1 MGVCAEEAEVLWGRW
16 EHVDAALRRPEAT
29 ALAVGPA
36 GLQWHPGFQG
46 VSSTKLWLV
55 LHQRWLAL
63 RSLRNE
69 VSESDPAGA
78 V

>member
-1 MGVCAEEAEVLWGRW
+1 MESTQVLNHVMGVCAEEAEVLWGRW

-46 VSSTKLWLV
+46 VSA
-55 LHQRWLAL
+55 QRN
-63 RSLRNE
+63 S
-69 VSESDPAGA
+69 G
-78 V
+78 

>member
-1 MGVCAEEAEVLWGRW
+1 MMGVCAEEAEVLWGRW

-46 VSSTKLWLV
+46 VSA
-55 LHQRWLAL
+55 QRN
-63 RSLRNE
+63 S
-69 VSESDPAGA
+69 G
-78 V
+78 

>member
-1 MGVCAEEAEVLWGRW
+1 MLWGRW

-46 VSSTKLWLV
+46 VSAHRPWLD
-55 LHQRWLAL
+55 LHTNAGGASIEVFAQ
-63 RSLRNE
+63 RSL
-69 VSESDPAGA
+69 
-78 V
+78 